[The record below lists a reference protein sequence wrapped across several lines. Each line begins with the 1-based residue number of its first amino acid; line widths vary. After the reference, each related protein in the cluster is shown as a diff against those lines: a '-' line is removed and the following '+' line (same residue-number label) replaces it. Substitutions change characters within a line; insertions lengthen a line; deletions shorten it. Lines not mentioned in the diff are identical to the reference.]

1 MSSMGRL
8 EHAGQQSRFE
18 IVDGRLDEH
27 EVLADRR
34 GRERLADQH
43 AGDVAVMGRIGGAG
57 ANTGHAQPHR
67 RGRHDAAAG
76 RRAGWSAPSMTSPNC
91 SPRHAKSSRKPGNA
105 SPVSPPE
112 LRGRSAL
119 LAWLDRLRTK
129 GFWLVDDD
137 VFGCNE
143 HVCALSVM
151 GARRDGVDT
160 QTRVVIVFRYRDGRQ
175 V

>member
-1 MSSMGRL
+1 M
-8 EHAGQQSRFE
+8 
-18 IVDGRLDEH
+18 
-27 EVLADRR
+27 
-34 GRERLADQH
+34 
-43 AGDVAVMGRIGGAG
+43 
-57 ANTGHAQPHR
+57 
-67 RGRHDAAAG
+67 
-76 RRAGWSAPSMTSPNC
+76 RRAISD
-91 SPRHAKSSRKPGNA
+91 PRAVNYLTELLTAA
-105 SPVSPPE
+105 SKIVAQTRQRVAGITPE

-151 GARRDGVDT
+151 GARRDGIDT